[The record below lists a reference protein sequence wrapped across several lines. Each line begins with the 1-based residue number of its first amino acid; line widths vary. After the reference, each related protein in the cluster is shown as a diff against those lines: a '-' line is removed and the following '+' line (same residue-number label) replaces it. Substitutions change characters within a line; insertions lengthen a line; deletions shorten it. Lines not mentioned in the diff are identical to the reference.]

1 MSNWLIY
8 GFGFT
13 AQLFFGARLVTQW
26 FLSEKSKKVET
37 PSIFWKFSLFASIL
51 LFVYGYLRQDLAIML
66 GQVFIYIVYIRN
78 LQLQDKWKNSNEIMK
93 LVVIGVP
100 VSFAFYLVFISNL
113 QWENFVSSKY
123 IATWLVTYGIL
134 AQLIFNGRFI
144 YQWLYSE
151 KNKESSLPLGFWVMS
166 LIGAVL
172 IFTYGYFRN
181 DPVLMASHLFGGIV
195 YTRNLYIL
203 KNSDI

>member
-1 MSNWLIY
+1 M
-8 GFGFT
+8 
-13 AQLFFGARLVTQW
+13 VTQW

-66 GQVFIYIVYIRN
+66 GQVFIYLVYIRN
-78 LQLQDKWKNSNEIMK
+78 LQLQDKWKNSSGLLK
-93 LVVIGVP
+93 LIVMGVP
-100 VSFAFYLVFISNL
+100 VVFAFYIIFFSDLE
-113 QWENFVSSKY
+113 WENLVSSKY
-123 IATWLVTYGIL
+123 IATWLVTYGVI

-151 KNKESSLPLGFWVMS
+151 KNKESSLPLGFWLMS
-166 LIGAVL
+166 LTGAVMVF
-172 IFTYGYFRN
+172 IYGFFRN

-195 YTRNLYIL
+195 SSRNLYIL
-203 KNSDI
+203 KNSDV